1 MAKQAINI
9 KNKRASFEYEFLE
22 TFSAGMQL
30 TGTEVKSIRAG
41 KASIGEAYCYI
52 HNGELWIKNMHIAEY
67 SHGNIYNHEPLRE
80 RKLLLHGREIQK
92 LESKLK
98 DVGISIVP
106 LRMYFSE
113 KGWVK
118 LDIALG
124 RGKKLHDKRD
134 SIKARDTDRQI
145 NRLKNRF

>member
-98 DVGISIVP
+98 DVGVSIVP